1 MKITQEVREYAK
13 GLELEAQKIDV
24 SALDAS
30 TLNVNEA
37 ESGMQKMSAQ
47 FRELGS
53 DVYLTTDKLT
63 IETSTR
69 ETRASE
75 KSKEKSL

>member
-1 MKITQEVREYAK
+1 MKITQEVRDYAK

-24 SALDAS
+24 SALELS
-30 TLNVNEA
+30 EA
-37 ESGMQKMSAQ
+37 ESGMQKMSEQ

-53 DVYLTTDKLT
+53 DDYLTTDKLT
-63 IETSTR
+63 TDKHTSD
-69 ETRASE
+69 